1 MGGTPKREELS
12 AIRDCVDSFHR
23 VTGLGAL
30 VCAPEGNVL
39 YETGPNCRAC
49 GLCRQLGNP
58 DDLCVVSRAQAW
70 REAERFGGKYIY
82 ACPVGLTCIATPVQ
96 TELDLLADVTVG
108 PFLMV
113 DEEDFVQCE
122 LESRATDAESMQ
134 GALAALK
141 QIPRVPPEQAEAIAR
156 QLFFSIGGM
165 GSSFSIGE
173 LLARQGASRL
183 MGSLADVAEGDRAE
197 GEAAAYPIPLE
208 RAFLEAIV
216 SSDRARAETLL
227 NDLLGSIFFSTGGDF
242 PRIRAR
248 ILELLVLSS
257 RAAIEAGA
265 DEGQILALCENCVG
279 QMGSIYDVDK
289 LCYWLTGVLK
299 RFFSCLFDRECG
311 EGQNPMP
318 RVLAY
323 LRRNSARRVSLEEA
337 AAQAHLSAAYFSRL
351 FRARTGRTFSDYLNR
366 LRVEHAKRLL
376 SHPELDMAQI
386 AAQAGFYDQSH
397 FTRAFKGVTGQTP
410 GVFRRRRERGYDEL
424 KEL

>member
-1 MGGTPKREELS
+1 MAGTPKREELD
-12 AIRDCVDSFHR
+12 AVRDCVDSFHR

-30 VCAPEGNVL
+30 VCAPEGNAL
-39 YETGPNCRAC
+39 YETGLNCRAC
-49 GLCRQLGNP
+49 GLCRKLGNP

-96 TELDLLADVTVG
+96 TELDVLMDITVG

-113 DEEDFVQCE
+113 DEEDFIQCE
-122 LESRATDAESMQ
+122 LESRAPDAEHMLE
-134 GALAALK
+134 ARAVLA
-141 QIPRVPPEQAEAIAR
+141 QIPSVPPERAEAIAR
-156 QLFFSIGGM
+156 QLFFSIGGT

-183 MGSLADVAEGDRAE
+183 MGSLADMAEDERAE
-197 GEAAAYPIPLE
+197 DKAASYPIALE
-208 RAFLEAIV
+208 RAFLEAIA

-265 DEGQILALCENCVG
+265 DEGQILALCENCVD

-311 EGQNPMP
+311 EGQNAMP

-323 LRRNSARRVSLEEA
+323 LRRNSARRVTLEEA
-337 AAQAHLSAAYFSRL
+337 AAQAHLSPAYFSRL
-351 FRARTGRTFSDYLNR
+351 FRARTGRTFSDYINR

-376 SHPELDMAQI
+376 SQPEMDMAQI

-410 GVFRRRRERGYDEL
+410 GVYRRRRERGYDEL
-424 KEL
+424 KEQ